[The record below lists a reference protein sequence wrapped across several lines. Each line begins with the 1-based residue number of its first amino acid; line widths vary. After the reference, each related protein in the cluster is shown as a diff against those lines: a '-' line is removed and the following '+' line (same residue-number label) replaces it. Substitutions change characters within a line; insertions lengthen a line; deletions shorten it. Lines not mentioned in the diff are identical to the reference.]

1 MEQKPT
7 VIAITGGIG
16 SGKSLVASLFEG
28 WGAAIVDADRLAR
41 DVVAPGSPGLSEIQQ
56 AFPTE
61 QLILADGSL
70 NRSKL
75 ASVIFSDPASR
86 RKVESILHPRIR
98 QLWLKILSDLQS
110 SGTPLIVYVVPLYF
124 ESGQKMDEIT
134 KVILVSAPDDLKI
147 SRIMA
152 RDGFSREA
160 AELRLRAQLP
170 DSEKIPK
177 SDYVIYNYS
186 TVDAV
191 TDKAREVFTALVL
204 DQ

>member
-1 MEQKPT
+1 MEQKQT

-16 SGKSLVASLFEG
+16 SGKSLVASLFET
-28 WGAAIVDADRLAR
+28 WGAAIVDADQLAR
-41 DVVAPGSPGLSEIQQ
+41 EVVAAGSAGLMEIQR
-56 AFPTE
+56 AFPDE

-75 ASVIFSDPASR
+75 ASLIFADPVSR

-98 QLWLKILSDLQS
+98 QLWLKNLTELQA
-110 SGTPLIVYVVPLYF
+110 SGKPLIVYVVPLYF
-124 ESGQKMDEIT
+124 ESSQKMYEIE

-152 RDGFSREA
+152 RDGFSHEA
-160 AELRLRAQLP
+160 AELRLKAQLP

-204 DQ
+204 D

>member
-1 MEQKPT
+1 MEQKLT

-16 SGKSLVASLFEG
+16 SGKSLVASLFEK
-28 WGAAIVDADRLAR
+28 WGAAIVDADHLAR
-41 DVVAPGSPGLSEIQQ
+41 EVVAPGSPGLLEIQQ
-56 AFPTE
+56 AFPEE

-75 ASVIFSDPASR
+75 ASLIFSDATSR
-86 RKVESILHPRIR
+86 RRVESILHPRIR
-98 QLWLKILSDLQS
+98 QLWLQKLSELQS
-110 SGTPLIVYVVPLYF
+110 SGTPLVVYVVPLYF
-124 ESGQKMDEIT
+124 ESGKKMDEIK
-134 KVILVSAPDDLKI
+134 KVILVSAPEDLKI

-152 RDGFSREA
+152 RDGFSHEA